1 MTTYSKLGLT
11 LLKPGSMLPESTT
24 TTGDS
29 LPVTHINP
37 FHIISAEVT
46 IIPGKKKFKNKIY
59 LFPFLYH
66 QQICIELQQNKQ

>member
-1 MTTYSKLGLT
+1 MKPT

-37 FHIISAEVT
+37 FHMINAEVT
-46 IIPGKKKFKNKIY
+46 IMPETEIIKISAKTSKIPQK
-59 LFPFLYH
+59 H
-66 QQICIELQQNKQ
+66 